1 MLVKRN
7 LIFLSLFILGVLLLS
22 SCFLNPPATEG
33 ILKGQI
39 MVPEGTL
46 KTKDLIGQALP
57 DATVN
62 IIDLETG
69 AIIATTV
76 TDAEGYY
83 QVSVP
88 PGGPYLLEAVKD
100 GVKLEQI
107 TCSVEVGMEYDLGK
121 ADCVTT
127 ASALIAQA
135 MMDVGDNLSDI
146 DCDAIIADPNFDDVS
161 SIVCSAIQ
169 VGEDPTVSA
178 AVLQKVEDFL
188 NPPEPAYAPEPAPA
202 PEPVPT
208 YTVTFDSQ
216 GGSAVASQTV
226 AHGGKVTEPTAPTR
240 TSYTFGGWYKESG
253 CTNAWDFDT
262 DTVTSDVTLYAKWMS
277 GDANLSALSLST
289 GTLVPTFA
297 PATTSYTA
305 VVGNSTTS
313 ITVTP
318 TASDIANASIKVN
331 NLTVLSGAA
340 SSAISLNVGE
350 NSINTVVTAEDGT
363 TAKTYTIK
371 VTRKNPASPT
381 PTFNPAAGA
390 VAFGTTVTITS
401 AGADAIY
408 YTTDGSTPT
417 TASTNQATTSLVINS
432 ACTVKALA
440 VKAGSDDSAIGS
452 AVYTQ
457 VAAPVIATTSTIANG
472 ATAPTITVTGINF
485 KTGIAAADLTVG
497 VGTTGLTLG
506 TVSFVSATEITV
518 AFTGTAA
525 AGDLTIQ
532 AKTSAFDPAS
542 VSLSNTLTVTVP
554 AAAVIDIAAIP
565 DVTVPEVG
573 ATPVTTI
580 TAAQY
585 TGTVTWAPADG
596 TFSGGTVYTATITLT
611 AKTGFTLTG
620 VVADFFTV
628 AGAAATNPIDSGVVT
643 AVFPETLEVGDSYG
657 GGIVAYILQSGDPG
671 YVAGEHHG
679 LIAATADQSTG
690 IAWSNITDTSVG
702 TTGVAIGTGQANT
715 TLIVN
720 QIVDT
725 IHCTSG
731 AAKLCDVLTEGSY
744 SDWFLPS
751 RNELNKLYINKDA
764 IGGFAVGTYW
774 SSSEYNAVAAQYQY
788 FGSGNQDLYSKVGTF
803 RVRAVRAF

>member
-1 MLVKRN
+1 
-7 LIFLSLFILGVLLLS
+7 
-22 SCFLNPPATEG
+22 
-33 ILKGQI
+33 
-39 MVPEGTL
+39 
-46 KTKDLIGQALP
+46 
-57 DATVN
+57 
-62 IIDLETG
+62 
-69 AIIATTV
+69 
-76 TDAEGYY
+76 
-83 QVSVP
+83 
-88 PGGPYLLEAVKD
+88 
-100 GVKLEQI
+100 
-107 TCSVEVGMEYDLGK
+107 
-121 ADCVTT
+121 
-127 ASALIAQA
+127 
-135 MMDVGDNLSDI
+135 
-146 DCDAIIADPNFDDVS
+146 
-161 SIVCSAIQ
+161 
-169 VGEDPTVSA
+169 
-178 AVLQKVEDFL
+178 
-188 NPPEPAYAPEPAPA
+188 
-202 PEPVPT
+202 
-208 YTVTFDSQ
+208 
-216 GGSAVASQTV
+216 
-226 AHGGKVTEPTAPTR
+226 
-240 TSYTFGGWYKESG
+240 
-253 CTNAWDFDT
+253 
-262 DTVTSDVTLYAKWMS
+262 VTSDVTLYAKWMS

-417 TASTNQATTSLVINS
+417 TASTNQATTPLVINS